1 MAETA
6 PKRGGFL
13 TDRRLVAD
21 LTDDGC
27 CGAPAETAA
36 GTSSSCCGE
45 PVAVVEPTEGNQGCG
60 CCGETTTA
68 TAAPAAGCC
77 A

>member
-6 PKRGGFL
+6 PKRGGFV

-21 LTDDGC
+21 LTDGGC
-27 CGAPAETAA
+27 CGAPAETGSAA
-36 GTSSSCCGE
+36 TSSSCCGE
-45 PVAVVEPTEGNQGCG
+45 PVAAVEPAEESQGCG
-60 CCGETTTA
+60 CCGETTA
-68 TAAPAAGCC
+68 AAAPAAGCC